1 MNDKLNEDRILDK
14 AYQSLKESF
23 EVQMSYKR
31 GFGSEIDYQLEIIFS
46 LHNKQIKKTY
56 SVEIKRRVL
65 STTIGQLLIKKK
77 KLENLLL
84 VADDIAPR
92 LANKLRELDI
102 PFIDGNGNVF
112 LNEAEFYIFVNTYRQ
127 ETKIQRSSSG
137 LIFQPSGLQ
146 LLFVL
151 LSVPNSENKTYRDLS
166 EMSGISLGSV
176 SEIMNALQSE
186 YYLIKENEKRNLFRK
201 DELFKR
207 WVQGFA
213 ETLRNKLLEMKFE
226 TEDYNF
232 WENTDLTSTG
242 ACWGGEV
249 AADMMTGYLNP
260 SEILIY
266 RKGSAFLSSLV
277 KEKKLRRV
285 DNGHVKIR
293 RKFWNFDESNIIAPP
308 LLVYADL
315 LATAESRN
323 IEAAEIIYDKYLAGL
338 VE

>member
-1 MNDKLNEDRILDK
+1 MNEERIIAK
-14 AYQSLKESF
+14 AYESLRENF
-23 EVQMSYKR
+23 DVQMSYSKE
-31 GFGSEIDYQLEIIFS
+31 FGSATDYQLEITFWI
-46 LHNKQIKKTY
+46 NGREIKKKF

-65 STTIGQLLIKKK
+65 SATIGQLLIKKN

-84 VADDIAPR
+84 IADDLSPGV
-92 LANKLRELDI
+92 ANKLRELNI

-112 LNEAEFYIFVNTYRQ
+112 FNEAEFYIFINTYRQ
-127 ETKIQRSSSG
+127 ETKIQRSSSS
-137 LIFQPSGLQ
+137 LIFQTSGLQ

-151 LSVPNSENKTYRDLS
+151 LSVPNSENKTYRELS
-166 EMSGISLGSV
+166 EMSKISLGWV

-186 YYLIKENEKRNLFRK
+186 YYLVKDSEKRTLFRK
-201 DELFKR
+201 DELLKR

-213 ETLRNKLLEMKFE
+213 ETLCNKLLEMEFE
-226 TEDYNF
+226 TEDPNF
-232 WENTDLTSTG
+232 WKNTDLTSTK

-266 RKGSAFLSSLV
+266 RRGSAFLSSLV
-277 KEKKLRRV
+277 REKKLRRV
-285 DNGHVKIR
+285 KEGNIKIR
-293 RKFWNFDESNIIAPP
+293 RKFWNFNETDIIAPP

-315 LATAESRN
+315 LATAKSRN
-323 IEAAEIIYDKYLAGL
+323 IEAAQIIYDEHLAGL

>member
-1 MNDKLNEDRILDK
+1 MNANINEERILAK
-14 AYQSLKESF
+14 AYDSLKEKF
-23 EVQMSYKR
+23 DVQMTYSR
-31 GFGSEIDYQLEIIFS
+31 EFGSDIDYQLEITFFI
-46 LHNKQIKKTY
+46 NQKEIRKKF

-65 STTIGQLLIKKK
+65 STTIGQLLIKKNK
-77 KLENLLL
+77 IKNLLL
-84 VADDIAPR
+84 IADEISPTRAD
-92 LANKLRELDI
+92 KLRQLNI

-112 LNEAEFYIFVNTYRQ
+112 FNEAEFYIFINTYRQ
-127 ETKIQRSSSG
+127 ETKIQRSSSI
-137 LIFQPSGLQ
+137 IFQPSGLQ

-166 EMSGISLGSV
+166 KMSKISLGWV
-176 SEIMNALQSE
+176 SEIMSALQSE
-186 YYLIKENEKRNLFRK
+186 YYLVKDSEKRTLFRK
-201 DELFKR
+201 DELLKR

-213 ETLRNKLLEMKFE
+213 ETLSNKLFEMEFE
-226 TEDYNF
+226 TEDYSF

-242 ACWGGEV
+242 ACWSGEV
-249 AADMMTGYLNP
+249 AADIMTGYLNP

-277 KEKKLRRV
+277 SEKKLRRV
-285 DNGHVKIR
+285 DKGNVKIR
-293 RKFWNFDESNIIAPP
+293 RKFWNFDETDIIAPP

-323 IEAAEIIYDKYLAGL
+323 IEAAQIIYDEYLAGL